1 MYLKQI
7 KTKGFKS
14 FAEKITIDLN
24 NKITGIVGPNGS
36 GKSNVVDAVRWVL
49 GEQSVKSLRGDG
61 NMTDVIFQGSKSRNK
76 ANLASVTLTF
86 DNTDNYLPLNY
97 TEIEIKRTVYNDGS
111 NEYFINNEKCRLK
124 DISDLLLD
132 SGASKESFN
141 IISQGKIDE
150 ILLSKPLDR
159 RIIFEEAAGVLKY
172 KKRKIDA
179 LKKLEKAHTNM
190 DRVEDIIKELNDRL
204 IPLKKQKDKAYLYE
218 QKYENLKETDIALTT
233 YNITNLTTKYKQNK
247 EKINKLNEEILLL
260 NTTNNNKEVK
270 LTSYKNDIENLDI
283 KINSKREEL
292 LKITKKLEQ
301 INSEKNILLERKKY
315 EVDNIKLHTALI
327 NLKEEKLTVENQ
339 IEKTLLEINSLNK
352 NKDIKN
358 LEIKK
363 INNEIKDIKLN
374 KNNINTKITNKI
386 KEKEL
391 IKHKIE
397 ILKNDIENSSN
408 IPYQV
413 KKILKNIKLVGI
425 HNILGNILEI
435 EEKYSTSI
443 SVTLGSI
450 ISNVIVDNEINAK
463 EAINYLKKENLGRVT
478 FMPLNIIKPKYIKE
492 DILSKIKNEN
502 GFIGI
507 ASDLVKYDKKYE
519 NIILNILGT
528 TIVMSDIDSANNI
541 SKKINN
547 FYKVVTLSGEV
558 INVSGSITG
567 GKLKVKNIINDKF
580 ELENLLSKKTTIT
593 NEISIYEND
602 INEIDNLL
610 KSSEDKLYIINKD
623 FINLNEQINSKDISK
638 VLLEERLNSIIND
651 LKGTDNIINNNLSK
665 QEDELINLYYDKE
678 KEKNEIEYSIKNLT
692 NEKDYLVLE
701 KDKYE
706 HSLKL
711 ENNIFKEKSKEVYN
725 LEIENNRFDVK
736 IDTLL
741 NYLSEEYSITYENA
755 VLNYKLNID
764 KNEAKNLIINLKKE
778 IKDLGP
784 INTDSKEE
792 FEEVNTRYE
801 FLLSQKNDLIEAE
814 NTLLDII
821 NQMDTVM
828 KKEFINSFNI
838 ISKHFEDTFK
848 ELFKGGTAKL
858 SLTDKDDVLSSGIEI
873 YACPPGKN
881 LTTINLLSGGEKTF
895 TAISL
900 LFAILKSREVPFCIL
915 DEVEAALDDANVE
928 SFGNYLQK
936 LKEKTQFILITHKKK
951 TMEFVDTLYGI
962 TMQESGVSKLVS
974 VRLEEIK

>member
-24 NKITGIVGPNGS
+24 DKITGIVGPNGS

-61 NMTDVIFQGSKSRNK
+61 NMTDVIFQGSKSRSK
-76 ANLASVTLTF
+76 SNLAQVTLTF
-86 DNTDNYLPLNY
+86 DNTDNYLPLKY
-97 TEIEIKRTVYNDGS
+97 SEIEIKRTVYSDGT
-111 NEYFINNEKCRLK
+111 NEYYINNEKCRLK
-124 DISDLLLD
+124 DITDLLLD

-159 RIIFEEAAGVLKY
+159 RVIFEEAAGVLKY

-190 DRVEDIIKELNDRL
+190 DRVEDIIKELNERL
-204 IPLKKQKDKAYLYE
+204 IPLKRQKEKALIYE
-218 QKYENLKETDIALTT
+218 KKSEELKETDIALTT
-233 YNITNLTTKYKQNK
+233 YNITNLTTIYKQNK

-260 NTTNNNKEVK
+260 NSSNNSKEVK
-270 LTSYKNDIENLDI
+270 LTTYKNELDELDL
-283 KINSKREEL
+283 KISSKREEL
-292 LKITKKLEQ
+292 LNIIKKLEQ
-301 INSEKNILLERKKY
+301 INSQKNILLERKKY

-327 NLKEEKLTVENQ
+327 NLKEEKLTITNQ
-339 IEKTLLEINSLNK
+339 IEKNKLEIESLNNSK
-352 NKDIKN
+352 LIKTKEVEN
-358 LEIKK
+358 IKK
-363 INNEIKDIKLN
+363 EIENLKIEKNNISNKLTNEIKN
-374 KNNINTKITNKI
+374 KEIIN
-386 KEKEL
+386 
-391 IKHKIE
+391 HKIE
-397 ILKNDIENSSN
+397 ILRNDIENSSN

-413 KKILKNIKLVGI
+413 NKIINNVKLVGI
-425 HNILGNILEI
+425 HNIIGNIIEI
-435 EEKYSTSI
+435 DKNCNLAI
-443 SVTLGSI
+443 SVALGGMV
-450 ISNVIVDNEINAK
+450 SNVIVDNERNTK
-463 EAINYLKKENLGRVT
+463 DAINYLKRENLGRVT
-478 FMPLNIIKPKYIKE
+478 FMPLNTIKPKYINK
-492 DILSKIKNEN
+492 DIINKIINEE
-502 GFIGI
+502 GYIAV

-519 NIILNILGT
+519 NIILNLLGN
-528 TIVMSDIDSANNI
+528 TIVVNNIDSANKI
-541 SKKINN
+541 AKIINN
-547 FYKVVTLSGEV
+547 SYKIVSLEGEV
-558 INVSGSITG
+558 INPSGSVTG
-567 GKLKVKNIINDKF
+567 GKLKVKNVINDKY
-580 ELENLLSKKTTIT
+580 ELEKLLKKKTNIID
-593 NEISIYEND
+593 NISDIEDD
-602 INEIDNLL
+602 INKTDNLL
-610 KSSEDKLYIINKD
+610 KASEDKLYLINKEY
-623 FINLNEQINSKDISK
+623 INLNEQISSKNISK
-638 VLLEERLNSIIND
+638 SILDERLNTILND
-651 LKGTDNIINNNLSK
+651 LKGTDNIINDNLSK
-665 QEDELINLYYDKE
+665 QEDELINSYYEKE
-678 KEKNEIEYSIKNLT
+678 KEKNEIEINIKDLINK
-692 NEKDYLVLE
+692 KDYLAEE

-706 HSLKL
+706 HSIKL
-711 ENNIFKEKSKEVYN
+711 ENNMYKEKNKELYN

-736 IDTLL
+736 VDGLL
-741 NYLSEEYSITYENA
+741 NYLSEEYSMTYENA
-755 VLNYKLNID
+755 VLSYRLEMD
-764 KNEAKNLIINLKKE
+764 KNDAKNLISKLKKE
-778 IKDLGP
+778 IKELGP
-784 INTDSKEE
+784 VNIDSKEE
-792 FEEVNTRYE
+792 YEEVNTRYE
-801 FLLSQKNDLIEAE
+801 FLLNQKNDLVEAE

-828 KKEFINSFNI
+828 IKEFTNAFNI
-838 ISKHFEDTFK
+838 ISKHFEETFK
-848 ELFKGGTAKL
+848 ELFKGGNAKL
-858 SLTDKDDVLSSGIEI
+858 MLTDKDDVLSSGIEI